1 MLQRSRQPDVSIVI
15 PARNEAATI
24 EQALHSVLAQAW
36 PLERLEVIV
45 VDNGSSDPTAAAVR
59 RFARLH
65 PELLIRLLREPRLGV
80 SRARNRGAR
89 SARGRVLLFLDADSR
104 LAPTMVA
111 SVLAHI
117 HRGESAVSLR
127 VVADSTDPLDRA
139 FFFAATWLKERVRV
153 PTQLCAVRRDVFWA
167 VGGSTSSYAWPRTT
181 TSCVGSELRD
191 IPSGSSRKAPS
202 GHRRGD
208 CTVGRCG
215 SDSSSQRCTGCSPSS
230 ESVATGHTEAEV

>member
-1 MLQRSRQPDVSIVI
+1 MPQRLRQPDVSIVI

-24 EQALHSVLAQAW
+24 ERALHSVLAQAW

-45 VDNGSSDPTAAAVR
+45 VDNGSSDPTATAVQ

-65 PELLIRLLREPRLGV
+65 PERLIHLVHEPRLGV

-167 VGGSTSSYAWPRTT
+167 VGGFNEGLRVAEDYDLLRRIQTAGYPVGFVTESAVWTSTRRLHRWPLRLGLLVTT
-181 TSCVGSELRD
+181 LHWLLALVGIGRD
-191 IPSGSSRKAPS
+191 WPY
-202 GHRRGD
+202 
-208 CTVGRCG
+208 
-215 SDSSSQRCTGCSPSS
+215 
-230 ESVATGHTEAEV
+230 

>member
-80 SRARNRGAR
+80 SRARNRGA
-89 SARGRVLLFLDADSR
+89 
-104 LAPTMVA
+104 
-111 SVLAHI
+111 
-117 HRGESAVSLR
+117 
-127 VVADSTDPLDRA
+127 
-139 FFFAATWLKERVRV
+139 
-153 PTQLCAVRRDVFWA
+153 
-167 VGGSTSSYAWPRTT
+167 
-181 TSCVGSELRD
+181 
-191 IPSGSSRKAPS
+191 
-202 GHRRGD
+202 
-208 CTVGRCG
+208 
-215 SDSSSQRCTGCSPSS
+215 
-230 ESVATGHTEAEV
+230 